1 MRISLTARHYKA
13 PEKLKEYAQNEVR
26 RLKKYYDGIIECDII
41 LDYEKKSNSI
51 QIAEIAIKVYG
62 QKMVA
67 REKSEDIYKSINQA
81 VDKLERRVI
90 KYKEKLKNHK
100 HEKVFVPDSPTSI
113 EEE

>member
-1 MRISLTARHYKA
+1 MRISFTARHYKA
-13 PEKLKEYAQNEVR
+13 PDKLKEHAQNEVR

-51 QIAEIAIKVYG
+51 QIAEITIKVYG
-62 QKMVA
+62 QKIVV
-67 REKSEDIYKSINQA
+67 REKSEDIYKSINKA
-81 VDKLERRVI
+81 VDKLERQVI

-100 HEKVFVPDSPTSI
+100 HEKVLVPDSPTSI